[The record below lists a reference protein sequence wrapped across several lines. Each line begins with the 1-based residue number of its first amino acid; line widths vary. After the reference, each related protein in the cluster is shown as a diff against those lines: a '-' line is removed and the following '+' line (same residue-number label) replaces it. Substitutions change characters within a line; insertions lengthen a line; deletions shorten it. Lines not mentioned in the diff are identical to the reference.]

1 MVRSIIFIVITS
13 IMLVIIT
20 ILIVL
25 LKNIYDWHETNT
37 WLFPLGTF
45 LSCQSYIFFSRTI
58 NIIII
63 INIIEVMTIKM
74 ILIIIILPCDYSH
87 KY

>member
-1 MVRSIIFIVITS
+1 MIGMKEVYSCPPKGDNYV
-13 IMLVIIT
+13 
-20 ILIVL
+20 
-25 LKNIYDWHETNT
+25 
-37 WLFPLGTF
+37 F

-63 INIIEVMTIKM
+63 TNIIEVMTIKM
-74 ILIIIILPCDYSH
+74 MLLIIIILPCGYSH

>member
-1 MVRSIIFIVITS
+1 MIGPSKGDNYV
-13 IMLVIIT
+13 
-20 ILIVL
+20 
-25 LKNIYDWHETNT
+25 
-37 WLFPLGTF
+37 F

-63 INIIEVMTIKM
+63 TSIIEVMTIKM
-74 ILIIIILPCDYSH
+74 MLLTIFILPCDYSH